1 MSLKKENYKVRLI
14 DEKIKKNLGIFG
26 AVCIEG
32 PKWCGK
38 TWTCLNHVNS
48 AIYLSNKNTRELAKN
63 SPESV
68 LNEEKPELIDEWQLV
83 PSLWDEVR
91 MKCDE
96 DKSTGKYLLTG
107 PTTLLKES
115 EEEVFHS
122 GAGRIHTLKM
132 YPMSLY
138 ESGDSTGEVSIQDM
152 FNNKKISSK
161 IINTTIEDVALF
173 CARGGWPE
181 NIKNSRENAL
191 VIPTSYLTSLLK
203 KDIHE
208 RKDKRRDEE
217 KMSMI
222 LKSLSRNTSSAV
234 SLKTIVKDIA
244 EFSSEEER
252 IKNVETI
259 SDYISVLDDLYLTSY
274 QKAFNIN
281 YRSSD
286 RIGKGSK
293 RHLVDPSLAC
303 ASLNLTPN
311 KLLKYMNTFGLIFES
326 LVYRDLNIYM
336 NYLDGNVFH
345 FRDNISGDEVD
356 AILEMPDGEYA
367 AVEVKLGFDRI
378 PEGITSL
385 MKFYNNVKVKPKFM
399 CVISGNVKVAYVDKE
414 TGIYVVPL
422 TTLKP

>member
-1 MSLKKENYKVRLI
+1 MNLTKEGYTTRLI
-14 DEKIKKNLGIFG
+14 DKKIDESLKIFG
-26 AVCIEG
+26 AICIEG

-38 TWTCLNHVNS
+38 TWTCLHHANS
-48 AIYLSNKNTRELAKN
+48 AIYLSNQNTRELAKS

-68 LNEEKPELIDEWQLV
+68 LNEDKPELIDEWQLA

-96 DKSTGKYLLTG
+96 DKNTGKYLLTG
-107 PTTLLKES
+107 STTLMKED
-115 EEEVFHS
+115 EGEVFHS
-122 GAGRIHTLKM
+122 GAGRIDTLRM

-138 ESGDSTGEVSIQDM
+138 ESGDSTGEVSITDM
-152 FNNKKISSK
+152 FNNKHISSK
-161 IINTTIEDVALF
+161 LRNITLEEIALLSI
-173 CARGGWPE
+173 RGGWPE
-181 NIKNSRENAL
+181 NVKKDEKNAG
-191 VIPTSYLTSLLK
+191 VIPLSYLTSILK

-208 RKDKRRDEE
+208 RKDRRRDEK
-217 KMSMI
+217 KMNMLI
-222 LKSLSRNTSSAV
+222 KSLSRNISCIV
-234 SLKTIVKDIA
+234 SLKTIVNDIA

-252 IKNVETI
+252 IKNIDTV
-259 SDYISVLDDLYLTSY
+259 SDYISVLDDLYVTSY
-274 QKAFNIN
+274 QKAFNVN

-286 RIGKGSK
+286 RIGKTSK

-303 ASLNLTPN
+303 ASLNLTPS
-311 KLLKYMNTFGLIFES
+311 KLLKDMNTFGFIFES

-356 AILEMPDGEYA
+356 CILEMPDGEYA
-367 AVEVKLGFDRI
+367 AVEVKLGFDRVKDAI
-378 PEGITSL
+378 ESL
-385 MKFYNNVKVKPKFM
+385 TKFYNNVNKKPKFM
-399 CVISGNVKVAYVDKE
+399 CVITGNTKAAYVDKD

>member
-1 MSLKKENYKVRLI
+1 MTLKKDNYTTRLI
-14 DEKIKKNLGIFG
+14 DKKIDERLKIFG
-26 AVCIEG
+26 TICIEG

-38 TWTCLNHVNS
+38 TWTCLNHANS
-48 AIYLSNKNTRELAKN
+48 AIYLSNRNTRDLAKS

-68 LNEEKPELIDEWQLV
+68 LNEDKPELIDEWQLA

-96 DKSTGKYLLTG
+96 DKNTGKYLLTG
-107 PTTLLKES
+107 STTLLKED
-115 EEEVFHS
+115 EDEVFHS
-122 GAGRIHTLKM
+122 GAGRIDIIKM

-138 ESGDSTGEVSIQDM
+138 ESGDSTGEVSIMDM
-152 FNNKKISSK
+152 FNNKHISSK
-161 IINTTIEDVALF
+161 LRNITLEEIALLSV
-173 CARGGWPE
+173 RGGWPE
-181 NIKNSRENAL
+181 NINKDEKDAG
-191 VIPTSYLTSLLK
+191 VIPLSYLTSILK

-217 KMSMI
+217 KMAMI
-222 LKSLSRNTSSAV
+222 IKSLSRNISCIV
-234 SLKTIVKDIA
+234 SLKTIVNDIS
-244 EFSSEEER
+244 EFTSPEER
-252 IKNVETI
+252 IKNIDTV
-259 SDYISVLDDLYLTSY
+259 SDYISVLDDLYITNY
-274 QKAFNIN
+274 QKAFSIN

-286 RIGKGSK
+286 RIGKTSK

-303 ASLNLTPN
+303 ASLNLTPS
-311 KLLKYMNTFGLIFES
+311 KLLKDMNTFGFIFES

-356 AILEMPDGEYA
+356 CILEFPGGYYA
-367 AVEVKLGFDRI
+367 AVEVKLGFDRVGEAI
-378 PEGITSL
+378 ENLT
-385 MKFYNNVKVKPKFM
+385 KFYNNVNTKPKFM
-399 CVISGNVKVAYVDKE
+399 CVITGNTKAAYIDKE

>member
-1 MSLKKENYKVRLI
+1 
-14 DEKIKKNLGIFG
+14 
-26 AVCIEG
+26 
-32 PKWCGK
+32 
-38 TWTCLNHVNS
+38 
-48 AIYLSNKNTRELAKN
+48 
-63 SPESV
+63 
-68 LNEEKPELIDEWQLV
+68 
-83 PSLWDEVR
+83 

-107 PTTLLKES
+107 STTLLKES
-115 EEEVFHS
+115 LVFHS
-122 GAGRIHTLKM
+122 GAGRIDTLKM

-173 CARGGWPE
+173 CVRGGWPE

-208 RKDKRRDEE
+208 RKDKRIDEE

-311 KLLKYMNTFGLIFES
+311 KLLKDMNTFGLIFES

-399 CVISGNVKVAYVDKE
+399 CVISGNVKAAYVDKE